1 MGRRVVDEGVS
12 AKGEIAPVFNE
23 IRARIGVA
31 LSDPDL
37 KVRPASQ
44 LELAISTFAPSHVV
58 KGLKFSDYPFIGARY
73 VSVRDGHVYVV
84 AGATRGG
91 REIEAYRMPFAASM
105 FTMSGGF
112 AVAIT
117 TDAWMDSRMI
127 VYSLTHERLVMR
139 DGEFERIDE
148 DKLTRRSYPVKKL
161 KAYIFHIGYMAQ
173 QQARRTWFTR
183 ATMKLKERIF
193 SKAKPAANKE

>member
-1 MGRRVVDEGVS
+1 MARRVVDDGTS

-31 LSDPDL
+31 LSDPGL

-91 REIEAYRMPFAASM
+91 QEIEAYRMPFAASM

-117 TDAWMDSRMI
+117 AEGWMASRMI
-127 VYSLTHERLVMR
+127 VYSLTHERLVMQG
-139 DGEFERIDE
+139 GEFERIDE
-148 DKLTRRSYPVKKL
+148 KTLTRRSYPAKKM
-161 KAYIFHIGYMAQ
+161 KAYIFHVGYVVQ
-173 QQARRTWFTR
+173 QQASRTWLAR
-183 ATMKLKERIF
+183 ASASLKERF
-193 SKAKPAANKE
+193 FPKAKTAANKE